1 MNKVYRIFTLLPLL
15 LLPLT
20 ATPAE
25 QMRTETV
32 GDVSQVRSIV
42 IDRGL
47 TEQGKKCVSCH
58 TDVNP
63 GIINDWKNS
72 RHAQVGVSCLD
83 CHQVEK
89 GSPTAVPHGDLI
101 DKSRH
106 DASMIDKEVFVSVLV
121 PPSVCGRCHTVE
133 KEQFDKSGH
142 FRAFRQIIP
151 KDSLHALVH
160 RHEGQDHPELSGA
173 PGETGCMQCH
183 GTKIEL
189 DENGRPSPETWPNA
203 GMGNVYPDDSTGN
216 CSTCHTRHKFSIAE
230 ARKPAACA
238 SCHLGPD
245 HPNIEIFENSKHGH
259 IYLTEGESW
268 KWDTA
273 PDAWEPGDYRG
284 PTCATCHMSGIGELK
299 TTHNINERLYWNL
312 WAKESKVRN
321 STDVMSPLLGNGPE
335 GRKQMKQVC
344 NTCHSSRHTDGFFA
358 QGDKAVKLYNVAY
371 WAPAKKM
378 HDELSE
384 KGLLRENPWNDEFQ
398 ITFYHL
404 WHHQGRRARQGAMMG
419 GPDWA
424 HWHGFFEL
432 QQDLYK
438 LEDIYNKRVA
448 SGKIE
453 D

>member
-1 MNKVYRIFTLLPLL
+1 MLIHTSEPVQPGFGKAPEAFNAIDVGSTSDKFILPMINTQVLAIADIDQAVITAPTIRIDDAIQGN
-15 LLPLT
+15 T
-20 ATPAE
+20 AP
-25 QMRTETV
+25 
-32 GDVSQVRSIV
+32 DNSLVR
-42 IDRGL
+42 GF
-47 TEQGKKCVSCH
+47 
-58 TDVNP
+58 
-63 GIINDWKNS
+63 
-72 RHAQVGVSCLD
+72 
-83 CHQVEK
+83 
-89 GSPTAVPHGDLI
+89 TAVWDDLGV
-101 DKSRH
+101 DT
-106 DASMIDKEVFVSVLV
+106 
-121 PPSVCGRCHTVE
+121 TVTLE
-133 KEQFDKSGH
+133 Y
-142 FRAFRQIIP
+142 P
-151 KDSLHALVH
+151 KDSRLA
-160 RHEGQDHPELSGA
+160 ECATSPFAFDSTGA
-173 PGETGCMQCH
+173 EVRFIDFDFASERRLEFTIFCN
-183 GTKIEL
+183 
-189 DENGRPSPETWPNA
+189 ENWPNA

-378 HDELSE
+378 HDELNE
-384 KGLLRENPWNDEFQ
+384 KGLLKENPWNDEFQ

-432 QQDLYK
+432 QQDIYK

-448 SGKIE
+448 NGKIE

>member
-1 MNKVYRIFTLLPLL
+1 
-15 LLPLT
+15 
-20 ATPAE
+20 
-25 QMRTETV
+25 MRTETV
-32 GDVSQVRSIV
+32 GDLSQVRSIV

-72 RHAQVGVSCLD
+72 RHAHVGVSCLD
-83 CHQVEK
+83 CHQVEQ

-121 PPSVCGRCHTVE
+121 PPSVCGRCHPVE
-133 KEQFDKSGH
+133 KEQFEKSGH

-189 DENGRPSPETWPNA
+189 DENGRPTPETWPNA

-216 CSTCHTRHKFSIAE
+216 CTACHSRHKFSIAE

-259 IYLTEGESW
+259 IY
-268 KWDTA
+268 TA
-273 PDAWEPGDYRG
+273 QCR
-284 PTCATCHMSGIGELK
+284 
-299 TTHNINERLYWNL
+299 RLG
-312 WAKESKVRN
+312 
-321 STDVMSPLLGNGPE
+321 LGHGA
-335 GRKQMKQVC
+335 GRVGC
-344 NTCHSSRHTDGFFA
+344 G
-358 QGDKAVKLYNVAY
+358 
-371 WAPAKKM
+371 
-378 HDELSE
+378 
-384 KGLLRENPWNDEFQ
+384 
-398 ITFYHL
+398 
-404 WHHQGRRARQGAMMG
+404 
-419 GPDWA
+419 
-424 HWHGFFEL
+424 
-432 QQDLYK
+432 
-438 LEDIYNKRVA
+438 
-448 SGKIE
+448 
-453 D
+453 